1 MVSFLKVVRQ
11 KGNNHQKIS
20 QLGTIMEVKDRTT
33 VRKNVGADHF
43 FTDMRFWLI
52 LVMLAAFV
60 CLLVFMNP
68 K

>member
-1 MVSFLKVVRQ
+1 MVSFLKVLWQ
-11 KGNNHQKIS
+11 KGNNHQGIS

-33 VRKNVGADHF
+33 AKKNIGAEHF

-60 CLLVFMNP
+60 CLLVFMQ
-68 K
+68 